1 MEMVQ
6 NFDVSKA
13 RMPADILDKSDGVA
27 EAAYDQGL
35 MRLDLNPT
43 LEMALRKSHI
53 SVLTDHLILTSAAFV
68 NSGIIDAVGITCVI
82 SAAPE
87 LPLVPLSEEVT
98 LFHRVNVLDSSDSN
112 ISQYFDEVADVIEQV
127 AASGGRTL
135 IHCLAG
141 ISRSATFCIAYLM
154 KHRRISLLEAYNYV
168 KARRPRIK
176 PNCGF
181 FKQLI
186 KYEKSMFIKSTVQ
199 MVFNE
204 FVQMSIPDVYD
215 SQYRVVRRPKGK
227 FRNNSRNN
235 CRLKNI

>member
-1 MEMVQ
+1 MT
-6 NFDVSKA
+6 
-13 RMPADILDKSDGVA
+13 
-27 EAAYDQGL
+27 L